1 MKMTIL
7 FAVLLCSLICA
18 ATALCQSQSV
28 RKKLDKPMEIQ
39 GYPCAKGTAWFFPDG
54 KLNRCE
60 ISRPIDIGDAK
71 IPTGSLIALGTGGKL
86 DYVQLR
92 DDTQIAGIICR
103 GGSWQGPA
111 GGSATKFYLSGKLK
125 QCFLAGSQEVQGVP
139 CMNGGLIGDRQG
151 HAAQFS
157 EDGKLQSCK
166 LTKDFRGW
174 RRGELFQPR

>member
-1 MKMTIL
+1 
-7 FAVLLCSLICA
+7 
-18 ATALCQSQSV
+18 V
-28 RKKLDKPMEIQ
+28 RKKLDKPAEIQ
-39 GYPCAKGTAWFFPDG
+39 GYPCAKGIAWFFPDG

-60 ISRPIDIGDAK
+60 ISRPIHIGDTK
-71 IPTGSLIALGTGGKL
+71 IPTGSLIALRTDGKL
-86 DYVQLR
+86 DYVQLS
-92 DDTQIAGIICR
+92 DDTHIAGIICR

-111 GGSATKFYLSGKLK
+111 GGSATEFYLSGKLK

-139 CMNGGLIGDRQG
+139 CMNGGLIGDGQG